1 MNNIFRDATYSDKAE
16 TVSELLARPN
26 LRIERITSSGQ
37 ISDDWYDQD
46 EDEWVIL
53 LTGTALLQ
61 IDGEKEPARLTA
73 GDYLFPR
80 ACAIKLSIHRNSAC
94 GCAYSRRRGS
104 RSRGLY
110 GQK

>member
-73 GDYLFPR
+73 GDYLFLPAR
-80 ACAIKLSIHRNSAC
+80 LRHKVIYTSEQCLWLC
-94 GCAYSRRRGS
+94 VFTPP
-104 RSRGLY
+104 
-110 GQK
+110 GQ